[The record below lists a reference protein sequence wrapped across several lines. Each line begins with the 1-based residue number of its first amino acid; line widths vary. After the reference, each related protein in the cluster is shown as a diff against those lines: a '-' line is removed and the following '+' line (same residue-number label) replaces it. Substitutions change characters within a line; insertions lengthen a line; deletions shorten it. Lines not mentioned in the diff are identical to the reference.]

1 MKREKLTVI
10 VPVYNDAECI
20 PIFLSHLIPICDQI
34 KGKYETD
41 VVFLNNCSTDQTHV
55 VISQIIKTHP
65 NVYEITMS
73 KNVGYQKSIECG
85 LRNSE
90 GDLFVVIDVDG
101 EDPPFM
107 IMEFLQK
114 YEEGY
119 DLVYGIR
126 SDRVESRIMK
136 KARKMFY
143 KVTKAVADEEIILYM
158 AEFSLFNTAVKNA
171 IIDSSDSFPFLRS
184 SLARVGFDRFGI
196 SYKRQNRYAGETN
209 YNLRKMFIFAVA
221 ALLSSTTLPLRM
233 PVYAFLPFLTFN
245 CIFGLNLFNQE
256 TISNVLTL
264 LIGNF
269 LYFGFSICSISL
281 YLARTYKNGLGIP
294 NSYINF
300 RKSKLQ
306 K

>member
-1 MKREKLTVI
+1 MRREKLTIV

-20 PIFLSHLIPICDQI
+20 PIFLSHLIPIRDQI
-34 KGKYETD
+34 KGKYEIE
-41 VVFLNNCSTDQTHV
+41 VVFLNNCSTDQTHE
-55 VISQIIKTHP
+55 VISRSLDKHP
-65 NVYEITMS
+65 FIYEITMS
-73 KNVGYQKSIECG
+73 KNVGYQRSIECG
-85 LRNSE
+85 LKNSK

-101 EDPPFM
+101 EDPPNM
-107 IMEFLQK
+107 ILEFLKK

-126 SDRVESRIMK
+126 SDRIESRPMK
-136 KARKMFY
+136 KARKYFY
-143 KVTKAVADEEIILYM
+143 KVTKAVADEEFILYM
-158 AEFSLFNTAVKNA
+158 AEFSLFNNAVRSA

-196 SYKRQNRYAGETN
+196 SYKRENRYAGQTN

-221 ALLSSTTLPLRM
+221 SLLSSTTLPLRI

-245 CIFGLNLFNQE
+245 FIFGLNMFYQE
-256 TISNVLTL
+256 QIPNMLTL

-294 NSYINF
+294 NSYINY

>member
-1 MKREKLTVI
+1 MRREKLTIV

-20 PIFLSHLIPICDQI
+20 PIFLSHLIPIRDQI
-34 KGKYETD
+34 KAKYEIE
-41 VVFLNNCSTDQTHV
+41 VVFLNNCSTDQTHE
-55 VISQIIKTHP
+55 VISRSLDKHP
-65 NVYEITMS
+65 FIYEITMS
-73 KNVGYQKSIECG
+73 KNVGYQRSIECG
-85 LRNSE
+85 LKNSK

-101 EDPPFM
+101 EDPPNM
-107 IMEFLQK
+107 ILEFLKK

-126 SDRVESRIMK
+126 SDRIESRPMK
-136 KARKMFY
+136 KARKYFY
-143 KVTKAVADEEIILYM
+143 KVTKAVADEEFILYM
-158 AEFSLFNTAVKNA
+158 AEFSLFNNAVRSA

-196 SYKRQNRYAGETN
+196 SYKRENRYAGQTN

-221 ALLSSTTLPLRM
+221 SLLSSTTLPLRI

-245 CIFGLNLFNQE
+245 FIFGLNMFYQE
-256 TISNVLTL
+256 QIPNMLTL

-294 NSYINF
+294 NSYINY